1 MITRGGMKP
10 SLRDPSLLLDS
21 AYHSGL
27 WAGSASGSVSE
38 VRDPSDGS
46 LVGTVPLL
54 TAAETE
60 AALVHAASAMERW
73 KGEPASRRAAIL
85 TRWHDLL
92 LAHTDD
98 LAAILTAEQGKPL
111 AEARAEV
118 SYGADYVGW
127 FAGEAVR
134 IDGEV
139 LQAPSSDKRV
149 LVLRQPVGLCAAIT
163 PWNFPIA
170 MVTRKVAPALAAGC
184 AMVVKPAPQTPFSCL
199 AIAELALRAGLP
211 AGLFSVVTGEAS
223 EIGPVLSTHP
233 LVRKLSFTGSTEVG
247 KLLIAQASGT
257 VKKVT
262 MELGGNAPFLVF
274 EDADLKAAVDGLM
287 ASKFRAS
294 GQTCI
299 CANRI
304 LVHESVRE
312 PFTTLLKK
320 AVSELRV
327 GPGRDEGITQG
338 PLIDRDALEKVTRL
352 VGDAVA
358 KGARVLLGGNPHP
371 LGGTFYEPTI
381 LEGCTPSMEL
391 WHEEIFGPV
400 VALYGFT
407 NEEEALA
414 MANDTRVG
422 LASYV
427 YTRDMNRFWRVGEG
441 LEYGMVG
448 VNTGAISNTAAPFG
462 GIKESGYG
470 REGSSHGIADYL
482 TLKYLCLGGV
492 Q

>member
-1 MITRGGMKP
+1 M
-10 SLRDPSLLLDS
+10 
-21 AYHSGL
+21 
-27 WAGSASGSVSE
+27 
-38 VRDPSDGS
+38 
-46 LVGTVPLL
+46 L

-60 AALVHAASAMERW
+60 AALVHAAAVMESW
-73 KGEPASRRAAIL
+73 KREPASKRAAIL
-85 TRWHDLL
+85 SRWHDLL
-92 LAHTDD
+92 VAHADD
-98 LAAILTAEQGKPL
+98 LAAILTSEQGKPL

-134 IDGEV
+134 IDGEI
-139 LQAPSSDKRV
+139 LQAPSADKRI
-149 LVLRQPVGLCAAIT
+149 LVLRQPVGLCAAIS

-211 AGLFSVVTGEAS
+211 SGLFSVVTGEAS
-223 EIGPVLSTHP
+223 EIGPVLATHP

-274 EDADLKAAVDGLM
+274 EDADLEAAVDGLM
-287 ASKFRAS
+287 SSKFRAS

-312 PFTTLLKK
+312 QFTTLLKQ

-327 GPGRDEGITQG
+327 GPGT
-338 PLIDRDALEKVTRL
+338 
-352 VGDAVA
+352 
-358 KGARVLLGGNPHP
+358 
-371 LGGTFYEPTI
+371 
-381 LEGCTPSMEL
+381 
-391 WHEEIFGPV
+391 
-400 VALYGFT
+400 
-407 NEEEALA
+407 
-414 MANDTRVG
+414 
-422 LASYV
+422 
-427 YTRDMNRFWRVGEG
+427 
-441 LEYGMVG
+441 
-448 VNTGAISNTAAPFG
+448 
-462 GIKESGYG
+462 
-470 REGSSHGIADYL
+470 
-482 TLKYLCLGGV
+482 
-492 Q
+492 

>member
-1 MITRGGMKP
+1 MNP
-10 SLRDPSLLLDS
+10 SLQDLSLFRQQAYFGGRWADTSSGEKTEVLDPADGVTIGSVPSL
-21 AYHSGL
+21 
-27 WAGSASGSVSE
+27 SAS
-38 VRDPSDGS
+38 
-46 LVGTVPLL
+46 
-54 TAAETE
+54 ETR
-60 AALVHAASAMERW
+60 AALEFAAVAMESW
-73 KGEPASRRAAIL
+73 KREPASKRAAIL
-85 TRWHDLL
+85 SRWHDLL
-92 LAHTDD
+92 ITHADD

-111 AEARAEV
+111 AEARDEV
-118 SYGADYVGW
+118 AYGADYVSW

-134 IDGEV
+134 IDGEI
-139 LQAPSSDKRV
+139 LQAPSQDKRIMV
-149 LVLRQPVGLCAAIT
+149 LKQPVGLCAAIT

-211 AGLFSVVTGEAS
+211 PGLFSVVTGEAS
-223 EIGPVLSTHP
+223 VIGPVLSTHP
-233 LVRKLSFTGSTEVG
+233 MVRKLSFTGSTRVG
-247 KLLIAQASGT
+247 KLLLAQASES

-262 MELGGNAPFLVF
+262 MELGGNAPFVVF
-274 EDADLKAAVDGLM
+274 EDADLEAAVAGLM
-287 ASKFRAS
+287 LSKFRAS

-312 PFTTLLKK
+312 RFTSLLKK
-320 AVSELRV
+320 SVSELHI
-327 GPGRDEGITQG
+327 GPGTKEGVTQG
-338 PLIDRDALEKVTRL
+338 PLIDKAALDKVAHL
-352 VGDAVA
+352 VGDAVS
-358 KGARVLLGGNPHP
+358 KGARVLVGGKPHP

-381 LEGCTPSMEL
+381 LEDCTPVMDL

-400 VALYGFT
+400 IALYGFST
-407 NEEEALA
+407 EQEAVA

-427 YTRDMNRFWRVGEG
+427 YTRDMKRFWRVGEA

-448 VNTGAISNTAAPFG
+448 VNTGAISNAAAPFG

-482 TLKYLCLGGV
+482 TMKYLCLGGLN
-492 Q
+492 

>member
-1 MITRGGMKP
+1 MQPT
-10 SLRDPSLLLDS
+10 LRDPSLFRQQ
-21 AYHSGL
+21 AYVGGC
-27 WAGSASGSVSE
+27 WADASTGERIEVIDPADGTTIGSV
-38 VRDPSDGS
+38 PSIS
-46 LVGTVPLL
+46 
-54 TAAETE
+54 AAETAKALE
-60 AALVHAASAMERW
+60 IAAAAMESW
-73 KGEPASRRAAIL
+73 KREPASRRAAIL

-92 LAHTDD
+92 LTHAED
-98 LAAILTAEQGKPL
+98 LAALLTAEQGKPL

-118 SYGADYVGW
+118 AYGADYVGW
-127 FAGEAVR
+127 FAGEALR
-134 IDGEV
+134 IDGEI
-139 LQAPSSDKRV
+139 LQAPSPDKRIMV
-149 LVLRQPVGLCAAIT
+149 LKQSVGLCAAIT

-223 EIGPVLSTHP
+223 VIGSVLSTHP

-247 KLLIAQASGT
+247 KMLIAQASGT

-262 MELGGNAPFLVF
+262 MELGGNAPFVVF
-274 EDADLKAAVDGLM
+274 EDADLEAAVAGLM
-287 ASKFRAS
+287 ISKFRAS

-312 PFTTLLKK
+312 RFTALLKK

-327 GPGRDEGITQG
+327 GPGTKEGVTQG
-338 PLIDRDALEKVTRL
+338 PLIDNAAFEKVEHL
-352 VGDAVA
+352 VRDAVA
-358 KGARVLLGGNPHP
+358 KGARVLLGAKPHP

-400 VALYGFT
+400 VALYPFT
-407 NEEEALA
+407 TEAEAVA

-427 YTRDMNRFWRVGEG
+427 YTRDMNRFWRVGEA

-448 VNTGAISNTAAPFG
+448 VNTGAISNAAAPFG

-482 TLKYLCLGGV
+482 TLKYLCLGGL
-492 Q
+492 QEGA

>member
-1 MITRGGMKP
+1 MLDPADGMTIGSLP
-10 SLRDPSLLLDS
+10 SLS
-21 AYHSGL
+21 
-27 WAGSASGSVSE
+27 
-38 VRDPSDGS
+38 
-46 LVGTVPLL
+46 
-54 TAAETE
+54 AAETE
-60 AALVHAASAMERW
+60 SALEAAASAMNSW
-73 KGEPASRRAAIL
+73 KHEPASRRAAIL
-85 TRWHDLL
+85 QKWHDLL
-92 LAHTDD
+92 VAHTED
-98 LAAILTAEQGKPL
+98 LAGILTAEQGKPL
-111 AEARAEV
+111 TEARAEV
-118 SYGADYVGW
+118 AYGADYLGW
-127 FAGEAVR
+127 FAGEALR
-134 IDGEV
+134 IDGEI
-139 LQAPSSDKRV
+139 LQASSPDKRV
-149 LVLRQPVGLCAAIT
+149 IVLKQPVGLCAAIT

-211 AGLFSVVTGEAS
+211 SGLFSVVTGEAS
-223 EIGPVLSTHP
+223 VIGPVLSTHP

-262 MELGGNAPFLVF
+262 MELGGNAPFVVF
-274 EDADLKAAVDGLM
+274 EDADLEAAVTGLM
-287 ASKFRAS
+287 VSKFRAS

-312 PFTTLLKK
+312 RFTNLLKH

-327 GPGRDEGITQG
+327 GPGTQESITQG
-338 PLIDRDALEKVTRL
+338 PLIDRAALNKVEHL
-352 VGDAVA
+352 VSDAVA
-358 KGARVLLGGNPHP
+358 KGARVLLGGRPHP

-381 LEGCTPSMEL
+381 LDGCTPAMEL

-400 VALYGFT
+400 VALYEFST
-407 NEEEALA
+407 EEEAVA

-427 YTRDMNRFWRVGEG
+427 YTSDMRRFWRVGEA

-448 VNTGAISNTAAPFG
+448 VNTGAISNAAAPFG

-470 REGSSHGIADYL
+470 REGSSHGIDDYL
-482 TLKYLCLGGV
+482 TLKYLCLGGIG
-492 Q
+492 

>member
-1 MITRGGMKP
+1 MVTPWSMKP
-10 SLRDPSLLLDS
+10 ILRDPSLLRET

-27 WAGSASGSVSE
+27 WAGSATGAMRE
-38 VRDPSDGS
+38 VLDPAD
-46 LVGTVPLL
+46 GTVVGRVPEL
-54 TAAETE
+54 TAEETE
-60 AALVHAASAMERW
+60 AALHHAAAAMESW
-73 KGEPASRRAAIL
+73 KREPASKRSAIL
-85 TRWHDLL
+85 VRWHSLL
-92 LAHTDD
+92 VDHAAD
-98 LAAILTAEQGKPL
+98 LAAILTAEQGKPISEAL
-111 AEARAEV
+111 AEVA
-118 SYGADYVGW
+118 YGADYVAW
-127 FAGEAVR
+127 FAGEALR
-134 IDGEV
+134 INGEV
-139 LQAPSSDKRV
+139 LQAPSPDKRIVV
-149 LVLRQPVGLCAAIT
+149 LKQPVGLSAAIT

-184 AMVVKPAPQTPFSCL
+184 AMVVKPAPQTPLSCL

-223 EIGPVLSTHP
+223 VSGPVLSTHP
-233 LVRKLSFTGSTEVG
+233 LIRKLSFTGSTEVG

-274 EDADLKAAVDGLM
+274 EDADLEAAVSGLM

-304 LVHESVRE
+304 LIHESIRE
-312 PFTTLLKK
+312 PFTALLKE
-320 AVSELRV
+320 AVTGLRL
-327 GPGRDEGITQG
+327 GHGTEEGVTQG
-338 PLIDRDALEKVTRL
+338 PLIDRDALQKVDLL
-352 VGDAVA
+352 VRDAVS
-358 KGARVLLGGNPHP
+358 KGARVLLGGKPHA

-381 LEGCTPSMEL
+381 LEGCTPAMDL

-400 VALYGFT
+400 VAISSFKTEG
-407 NEEEALA
+407 EAVA

-427 YTRDMNRFWRVGEG
+427 YTRDMNRFWRVGEA

-448 VNTGAISNTAAPFG
+448 VNTGAISNASAPFG

-470 REGSSHGIADYL
+470 REGSSHGIDDYL

-492 Q
+492 R

>member
-1 MITRGGMKP
+1 MN
-10 SLRDPSLLLDS
+10 S
-21 AYHSGL
+21 
-27 WAGSASGSVSE
+27 
-38 VRDPSDGS
+38 
-46 LVGTVPLL
+46 
-54 TAAETE
+54 
-60 AALVHAASAMERW
+60 W
-73 KGEPASRRAAIL
+73 KHEPASRRAAIL
-85 TRWHDLL
+85 QKWHNLL
-92 LAHTDD
+92 VAHTED
-98 LAAILTAEQGKPL
+98 LAGILTAEQGKPL
-111 AEARAEV
+111 TEARAEV
-118 SYGADYVGW
+118 AYGADYVGW
-127 FAGEAVR
+127 FAGEALR
-134 IDGEV
+134 IDGEI
-139 LQAPSSDKRV
+139 LQAPSPDKRV
-149 LVLRQPVGLCAAIT
+149 IVLKEPVGLCAAIT

-211 AGLFSVVTGEAS
+211 SGLFSVVTGEAS
-223 EIGPVLSTHP
+223 VIGPVLSTHP
-233 LVRKLSFTGSTEVG
+233 LVLKLSFTGSTEVG

-262 MELGGNAPFLVF
+262 MELGGNAPFVVF
-274 EDADLKAAVDGLM
+274 EDADLEAAVTGLM
-287 ASKFRAS
+287 VSKFRAS

-312 PFTTLLKK
+312 RFTNLLKH

-327 GPGRDEGITQG
+327 GPGTQESITQG
-338 PLIDRDALEKVTRL
+338 PLIDRAGLNKVEHL

-358 KGARVLLGGNPHP
+358 KGARVLLGGRPHP

-381 LEGCTPSMEL
+381 LEGCTPAMEL

-400 VALYGFT
+400 VALYEFST
-407 NEEEALA
+407 EEEAVA

-427 YTRDMNRFWRVGEG
+427 YTSDMRRFWRVGEA

-448 VNTGAISNTAAPFG
+448 VNTGAISNAAAPFG

-470 REGSSHGIADYL
+470 REGSSHGIDDYL
-482 TLKYLCLGGV
+482 TLKYLCLGGIG
-492 Q
+492 

>member
-1 MITRGGMKP
+1 MQPK
-10 SLRDPSLLLDS
+10 LRDPSLLRQQ
-21 AYHSGL
+21 AYFSGC
-27 WAGSASGSVSE
+27 WADASTGKRIEAIDPADGTTIGSVPSLSASETAKALE
-38 VRDPSDGS
+38 V
-46 LVGTVPLL
+46 
-54 TAAETE
+54 AA
-60 AALVHAASAMERW
+60 AAMDSW
-73 KGEPASRRAAIL
+73 KRVPASRRSAIL
-85 TRWHDLL
+85 ARWHELL
-92 LAHTDD
+92 VAHADD

-118 SYGADYVGW
+118 AYGADYVGW

-134 IDGEV
+134 IDGEI
-139 LQAPSSDKRV
+139 LQAPSPDKRIMV
-149 LVLRQPVGLCAAIT
+149 LKQPVGLCAAIT

-211 AGLFSVVTGEAS
+211 DGLLSVVTGEAS
-223 EIGPVLSTHP
+223 VIGPVLSTHP

-262 MELGGNAPFLVF
+262 MELGGNAPFMVF
-274 EDADLKAAVDGLM
+274 EDADLEAAVEGLM
-287 ASKFRAS
+287 VSKFRAS

-312 PFTTLLKK
+312 QFTQLLKK
-320 AVSELRV
+320 AVAGLRV
-327 GPGRDEGITQG
+327 GPGTEEGITQG
-338 PLIDRDALEKVTRL
+338 PLIDKDALEKVNHL

-358 KGARVLLGGNPHP
+358 KGAKVLLGGKPHP

-381 LEGCTPSMEL
+381 LEGCTPAMEL

-400 VALYGFT
+400 VALYGFST
-407 NEEEALA
+407 EQEAVA

-427 YTRDMNRFWRVGEG
+427 YTRDMNRFWRVGEA

-448 VNTGAISNTAAPFG
+448 VNTGAISNAAAPFG

-470 REGSSHGIADYL
+470 REGSSHGISDYL
-482 TLKYLCLGGV
+482 TLKYLCLGGLD
-492 Q
+492 

>member
-1 MITRGGMKP
+1 MN
-10 SLRDPSLLLDS
+10 S
-21 AYHSGL
+21 
-27 WAGSASGSVSE
+27 
-38 VRDPSDGS
+38 
-46 LVGTVPLL
+46 
-54 TAAETE
+54 
-60 AALVHAASAMERW
+60 W
-73 KGEPASRRAAIL
+73 KREPASRRAAIL
-85 TRWHDLL
+85 QKWHDLL
-92 LAHTDD
+92 VAHTED
-98 LAAILTAEQGKPL
+98 LACILTAEQGKPL
-111 AEARAEV
+111 TEARAEV
-118 SYGADYVGW
+118 AYGANYVGW
-127 FAGEAVR
+127 FAGEALR
-134 IDGEV
+134 IDGEI
-139 LQAPSSDKRV
+139 LQAPSPDKRV
-149 LVLRQPVGLCAAIT
+149 IVLKQPVGLCAAIT

-211 AGLFSVVTGEAS
+211 PGLFSVITGEAS
-223 EIGPVLSTHP
+223 VIGPLLSTHP

-262 MELGGNAPFLVF
+262 MELGGNAPFVVF
-274 EDADLKAAVDGLM
+274 EDADLEAAVAGLM
-287 ASKFRAS
+287 VSKFRAS

-312 PFTTLLKK
+312 RFTSLLKK
-320 AVSELRV
+320 SVSELRV
-327 GPGRDEGITQG
+327 GPGTEEGVTQG
-338 PLIDRDALEKVTRL
+338 PLIDKAALDKVAHL

-358 KGARVLLGGNPHP
+358 KGARVLLGGKPHP

-381 LEGCTPSMEL
+381 LEGCTLDMDL

-400 VALYGFT
+400 IALYGFST
-407 NEEEALA
+407 EQEAVA
-414 MANDTRVG
+414 MANNTRVG

-427 YTRDMNRFWRVGEG
+427 YTRDMNRFWRVGEA

-448 VNTGAISNTAAPFG
+448 VNTGAISNAAAPFG

-470 REGSSHGIADYL
+470 REGSRHGIADYL
-482 TLKYLCLGGV
+482 TLKYICLGGIG
-492 Q
+492 

>member
-1 MITRGGMKP
+1 MHP
-10 SLRDPSLLLDS
+10 SLQDLSLFRQQAYFGGRWADTSSGGKTEVLDPADGVTIGSVPSL
-21 AYHSGL
+21 SG
-27 WAGSASGSVSE
+27 E
-38 VRDPSDGS
+38 
-46 LVGTVPLL
+46 
-54 TAAETE
+54 ET
-60 AALVHAASAMERW
+60 ASALEFAATAMEAW
-73 KGEPASRRAAIL
+73 KREPASRRAAIL
-85 TRWHDLL
+85 QKWHDLL
-92 LAHTDD
+92 ITHADD

-111 AEARAEV
+111 AEARDEV
-118 SYGADYVGW
+118 AYGADYVSW

-134 IDGEV
+134 IDGEI
-139 LQAPSSDKRV
+139 LQAPSQDKRIMV
-149 LVLRQPVGLCAAIT
+149 LKQPVGLCAAIT

-211 AGLFSVVTGEAS
+211 PGLFSVVTGEAS
-223 EIGPVLSTHP
+223 VIGPVLSTHP
-233 LVRKLSFTGSTEVG
+233 MVRKLSFTGSTRVG
-247 KLLIAQASGT
+247 KLLLAQASES

-262 MELGGNAPFLVF
+262 MELGGNAPFVVF
-274 EDADLKAAVDGLM
+274 EDADLEAAVAGLM
-287 ASKFRAS
+287 LSKFRAS

-312 PFTTLLKK
+312 RFTSLLKK
-320 AVSELRV
+320 SVSELHV
-327 GPGRDEGITQG
+327 GTGTKEGVTQG
-338 PLIDRDALEKVTRL
+338 PLIDKAALDKVAHL
-352 VGDAVA
+352 VGDAVS
-358 KGARVLLGGNPHP
+358 KGARVLVGGKPHP

-381 LEGCTPSMEL
+381 LEDCTPVMDL

-400 VALYGFT
+400 IALYGFST
-407 NEEEALA
+407 EQEAVA

-427 YTRDMNRFWRVGEG
+427 YTRDMKRFWRVGEA

-448 VNTGAISNTAAPFG
+448 VNTGAISNAAAPFG

-482 TLKYLCLGGV
+482 TMKYLCLGGLN
-492 Q
+492 

>member
-1 MITRGGMKP
+1 MTP
-10 SLRDPSLLLDS
+10 QLRDPSLFKQQ
-21 AYHSGL
+21 AYASGL
-27 WAGSASGSVSE
+27 WKNAGDGSVIE
-38 VRDPSDGS
+38 VRDPADGVLLGSVPS
-46 LVGTVPLL
+46 LPAGE
-54 TAAETE
+54 TAAALEF
-60 AALVHAASAMERW
+60 AAAAMESW
-73 KGEPASRRAAIL
+73 KRGPASRRAEIL
-85 TRWHDLL
+85 RKWHELL
-92 LAHTDD
+92 VAHADD
-98 LAAILTAEQGKPL
+98 LAALLSAEQGKPL
-111 AEARAEV
+111 SEARAEV
-118 SYGADYVGW
+118 SYGADYVSW

-134 IDGEV
+134 IDGEI
-139 LQAPSSDKRV
+139 LQSPSPEKRI
-149 LVLRQPVGLCAAIT
+149 LVLKQPVGLCAAIT

-223 EIGPVLSTHP
+223 VIGPVLSTHP

-247 KLLIAQASGT
+247 KLLITQAAGT

-274 EDADLKAAVDGLM
+274 ADADLEAAVEGLM

-304 LVHESVRE
+304 LVEETVMDR
-312 PFTTLLKK
+312 FTELLKK
-320 AVSELRV
+320 AVGELRV
-327 GPGRDEGITQG
+327 GPGTGEGVTQG
-338 PLIDRDALEKVTRL
+338 PLIDKAALEKVEHL
-352 VGDAVA
+352 VGEAVA
-358 KGARVLLGGNPHP
+358 KGARVLVGGKPHP

-381 LEGCTPSMEL
+381 LADCTPAMEL

-400 VALYGFT
+400 VALYSFT
-407 NEEEALA
+407 SEKQAIT

-427 YTRDMNRFWRVGEG
+427 YTRDMNRFWRVGEA

-448 VNTGAISNTAAPFG
+448 VNTGAISNAAAPFG

-482 TLKYLCLGGV
+482 TLKYLCLGGIG
-492 Q
+492 QD

>member
-1 MITRGGMKP
+1 MN
-10 SLRDPSLLLDS
+10 S
-21 AYHSGL
+21 
-27 WAGSASGSVSE
+27 
-38 VRDPSDGS
+38 
-46 LVGTVPLL
+46 
-54 TAAETE
+54 
-60 AALVHAASAMERW
+60 W
-73 KGEPASRRAAIL
+73 KHEPASRRAAIL
-85 TRWHDLL
+85 QKWHDLL
-92 LAHTDD
+92 VAHTED
-98 LAAILTAEQGKPL
+98 LAGILTAEQGKPL
-111 AEARAEV
+111 TEARAEV
-118 SYGADYVGW
+118 AYGADYVGW
-127 FAGEAVR
+127 FAGEALR
-134 IDGEV
+134 IDGEI
-139 LQAPSSDKRV
+139 LQAPSPDKRV
-149 LVLRQPVGLCAAIT
+149 IVLKQPVGLCAAIT

-211 AGLFSVVTGEAS
+211 SGLLSVVTGEAS
-223 EIGPVLSTHP
+223 VIGPVLSTHP

-257 VKKVT
+257 IKKVT
-262 MELGGNAPFLVF
+262 MELGGNAPFVVF
-274 EDADLKAAVDGLM
+274 EDADLEAAVTGLM
-287 ASKFRAS
+287 VSKFRAS

-312 PFTTLLKK
+312 RFTDLLKH

-327 GPGRDEGITQG
+327 GPGTQESISQG
-338 PLIDRDALEKVTRL
+338 PLIDRAALNKVEHL
-352 VGDAVA
+352 VSDAVA
-358 KGARVLLGGNPHP
+358 KGARVLLGGRPHP

-381 LEGCTPSMEL
+381 LEGCTPAMEL

-400 VALYGFT
+400 VALYEFST
-407 NEEEALA
+407 EEEAVA

-427 YTRDMNRFWRVGEG
+427 YTSDMRRFWRVGEA

-448 VNTGAISNTAAPFG
+448 VNTGAISNAAAPFG

-470 REGSSHGIADYL
+470 REGSSHGIDDYL
-482 TLKYLCLGGV
+482 TLKYLCLGGIG
-492 Q
+492 

>member
-1 MITRGGMKP
+1 MN
-10 SLRDPSLLLDS
+10 S
-21 AYHSGL
+21 
-27 WAGSASGSVSE
+27 
-38 VRDPSDGS
+38 
-46 LVGTVPLL
+46 
-54 TAAETE
+54 
-60 AALVHAASAMERW
+60 W
-73 KGEPASRRAAIL
+73 KREPASRRAAIL
-85 TRWHDLL
+85 QKWHDLL
-92 LAHTDD
+92 VAHTED
-98 LAAILTAEQGKPL
+98 LACILTAEQGKPL
-111 AEARAEV
+111 TEARAEV
-118 SYGADYVGW
+118 AYGANYVGW
-127 FAGEAVR
+127 FAGEALR
-134 IDGEV
+134 IDGEI
-139 LQAPSSDKRV
+139 LQAPSPDKRV
-149 LVLRQPVGLCAAIT
+149 IVLKQPVGLCAAIT

-211 AGLFSVVTGEAS
+211 PGLFSVITGEAS
-223 EIGPVLSTHP
+223 VIGPLLSTHP

-262 MELGGNAPFLVF
+262 MELGGNAPFVVF
-274 EDADLKAAVDGLM
+274 EDADLEAAVAGLM
-287 ASKFRAS
+287 VSKFRAS

-312 PFTTLLKK
+312 RFTSLLKK
-320 AVSELRV
+320 SVSELRV
-327 GPGRDEGITQG
+327 GPGTEEGVTQG
-338 PLIDRDALEKVTRL
+338 PLIDKAALDKVAHL

-358 KGARVLLGGNPHP
+358 KGARVLLGGKPHP

-381 LEGCTPSMEL
+381 LEGCTLDMDL

-400 VALYGFT
+400 IALYGFST
-407 NEEEALA
+407 EQEAVA
-414 MANDTRVG
+414 MANNTRVG

-427 YTRDMNRFWRVGEG
+427 YTRDMNRFWRVGEA

-448 VNTGAISNTAAPFG
+448 VNTGAISNAAAPFG

-482 TLKYLCLGGV
+482 TLKYICLGGIG
-492 Q
+492 

>member
-10 SLRDPSLLLDS
+10 PLLDPSLLRDS
-21 AYHSGL
+21 AYHSGR
-27 WAGSASGSVSE
+27 WSGSSSGVVSD

-46 LVGTVPLL
+46 VVGTVPVL
-54 TAAETE
+54 TASETE
-60 AALVHAASAMERW
+60 AALVHAAAAMESW
-73 KGEPASRRAAIL
+73 KRESAAKRAAIL
-85 TRWHDLL
+85 ARWHDLL
-92 LAHTDD
+92 TAHADD

-118 SYGADYVGW
+118 AYGADYVGW

-139 LQAPSSDKRV
+139 LQAPSADKRI

-223 EIGPVLSTHP
+223 VIGPVLSTHP

-247 KLLIAQASGT
+247 KLLITQASGT

-274 EDADLKAAVDGLM
+274 EDADLEAAVDGLM

-304 LVHESVRE
+304 LVHESVRGQ
-312 PFTTLLKK
+312 FTALLKK
-320 AVSELRV
+320 AVAELRV
-327 GPGRDEGITQG
+327 GPGTVEGVTQG
-338 PLIDRDALEKVTRL
+338 PLIDKEALEKVERL
-352 VGDAVA
+352 VHDAVS
-358 KGARVLLGGNPHP
+358 KGASILLGGKPHP

-381 LEGCTPSMEL
+381 LEGCTPAMEL

-400 VALYGFT
+400 VALYGFRT
-407 NEEEALA
+407 DDEALA
-414 MANDTRVG
+414 MANDTSVG

-427 YTRDMNRFWRVGEG
+427 YTRDMNRFWRVGEV

-448 VNTGAISNTAAPFG
+448 VNTGAISNAAAPFG

-492 Q
+492 K

>member
-1 MITRGGMKP
+1 MN
-10 SLRDPSLLLDS
+10 S
-21 AYHSGL
+21 
-27 WAGSASGSVSE
+27 
-38 VRDPSDGS
+38 
-46 LVGTVPLL
+46 
-54 TAAETE
+54 
-60 AALVHAASAMERW
+60 W
-73 KGEPASRRAAIL
+73 KHEPASRRAAIL
-85 TRWHDLL
+85 QKWHDLL
-92 LAHTDD
+92 VAHTED
-98 LAAILTAEQGKPL
+98 LAGILTAEQGKPL
-111 AEARAEV
+111 TEARAEV
-118 SYGADYVGW
+118 AYGADYLGW
-127 FAGEAVR
+127 FAGEALR
-134 IDGEV
+134 IDGEI
-139 LQAPSSDKRV
+139 LQASSPDKRV
-149 LVLRQPVGLCAAIT
+149 IVLKQPVGLCAAIT

-211 AGLFSVVTGEAS
+211 SGLFSVVTGEAS
-223 EIGPVLSTHP
+223 VIGPVLSTHP

-262 MELGGNAPFLVF
+262 MELGGNAPFVVF
-274 EDADLKAAVDGLM
+274 EDADLEAAVTGLM
-287 ASKFRAS
+287 VSKFRAS

-312 PFTTLLKK
+312 RFTNLLKH

-327 GPGRDEGITQG
+327 GPGTQESITQG
-338 PLIDRDALEKVTRL
+338 PLIDRAALNKVEHL
-352 VGDAVA
+352 VSDAVA
-358 KGARVLLGGNPHP
+358 KGARVLLGGRPHP

-381 LEGCTPSMEL
+381 LDGCTPAMEL

-400 VALYGFT
+400 VALYEFST
-407 NEEEALA
+407 EEEAVA

-427 YTRDMNRFWRVGEG
+427 YTSDMRRFWRVGEA

-448 VNTGAISNTAAPFG
+448 VNTGAISNAAAPFG

-470 REGSSHGIADYL
+470 REGSSHGIDDYL
-482 TLKYLCLGGV
+482 TLKYLCLGGIG
-492 Q
+492 

>member
-1 MITRGGMKP
+1 MQPT
-10 SLRDPSLLLDS
+10 LRDPSLFRRQACLPEGWRD
-21 AYHSGL
+21 A
-27 WAGSASGSVSE
+27 ASGKTIGVFDPADGESLGSVPELS
-38 VRDPSDGS
+38 
-46 LVGTVPLL
+46 
-54 TAAETE
+54 AAEVETALAR
-60 AALVHAASAMERW
+60 AAVAMEAW
-73 KGEPASRRAAIL
+73 KGETAAKRSAIL
-85 TRWHDLL
+85 GKWHELM
-92 LAHTDD
+92 LANTDD
-98 LAAILTAEQGKPL
+98 LAELITAEQGKPL

-118 SYGADYVGW
+118 SYGAAYVAW

-134 IDGEV
+134 IEGEI
-139 LQAPSSDKRV
+139 LPASSVDQRI
-149 LVLRQPVGLCAAIT
+149 LVLRQPIGLCAAIT

-170 MVTRKVAPALAAGC
+170 MVTRKVAPSLAAGC
-184 AMVVKPAPQTPFSCL
+184 AMIVKPAPQTPFSCL

-211 AGLFSVVTGEAS
+211 AGLFSVVTGDAS
-223 EIGPVLSTHP
+223 VIGPVLATDP

-247 KLLIAQASGT
+247 KMLLAQASGT

-274 EDADLKAAVDGLM
+274 EDADLESAVAGLM

-304 LVHESVRE
+304 LVHDAVEAR
-312 PFTTLLKK
+312 FTELLTE
-320 AVSELRV
+320 AVEELRV
-327 GPGRDEGITQG
+327 GPGTEEGVTQG
-338 PLIDRDALEKVTRL
+338 PLIDADALSKVEHL
-352 VGDAVA
+352 VRDAVA
-358 KGARVLLGGNPHP
+358 KGARVIMGGKPHA

-381 LEGCTPSMEL
+381 LADCTPAMEL

-400 VALYGFT
+400 VALYGFS
-407 NEEEALA
+407 EEKQALA

-427 YTRDMNRFWRVGEG
+427 YTRDMARFWRVSEA

-448 VNTGAISNTAAPFG
+448 VNTGVISNASAPFG

-470 REGSSHGIADYL
+470 REGSRHGIEDYL

-492 Q
+492 E

>member
-1 MITRGGMKP
+1 VLDPADGVTIGSVP
-10 SLRDPSLLLDS
+10 SL
-21 AYHSGL
+21 SG
-27 WAGSASGSVSE
+27 E
-38 VRDPSDGS
+38 
-46 LVGTVPLL
+46 
-54 TAAETE
+54 ET
-60 AALVHAASAMERW
+60 ASALEFAATAMEAW
-73 KGEPASRRAAIL
+73 KREPASRRAAIL
-85 TRWHDLL
+85 QKWHDLL
-92 LAHTDD
+92 VAHTED
-98 LAAILTAEQGKPL
+98 LACILTAEQGKPL
-111 AEARAEV
+111 NEARSEV
-118 SYGADYVGW
+118 AYGADYVEW

-134 IDGEV
+134 IDGEI
-139 LQAPSSDKRV
+139 LQAPTQDKRIMV
-149 LVLRQPVGLCAAIT
+149 LKQPVGLCAAIT

-170 MVTRKVAPALAAGC
+170 MVTRKVAPALASGC

-211 AGLFSVVTGEAS
+211 PGLFSVVTGEAS
-223 EIGPVLSTHP
+223 VIGPVLSTHP

-262 MELGGNAPFLVF
+262 MELGGNAPFVVF
-274 EDADLKAAVDGLM
+274 EDADLEAAVAGLM
-287 ASKFRAS
+287 LSKFRAS

-304 LVHESVRE
+304 LVHESVSER
-312 PFTTLLKK
+312 FTSLLKH
-320 AVSELRV
+320 AISELRV
-327 GPGRDEGITQG
+327 GPGTQEGVTQG
-338 PLIDRDALEKVTRL
+338 PLIDSAALNKVEHL
-352 VGDAVA
+352 VGDAVS
-358 KGARVLLGGNPHP
+358 KGARVLVGGKPHP

-381 LEGCTPSMEL
+381 LEGCTRAMDL

-400 VALYGFT
+400 VALYGFST
-407 NEEEALA
+407 EKEAVS

-427 YTRDMNRFWRVGEG
+427 YTRDMERFWRVGEA

-448 VNTGAISNTAAPFG
+448 VNTGAISNAAAPFG

-482 TLKYLCLGGV
+482 TMKYLCLGGLN
-492 Q
+492 

>member
-1 MITRGGMKP
+1 MTI
-10 SLRDPSLLLDS
+10 
-21 AYHSGL
+21 
-27 WAGSASGSVSE
+27 GSVS
-38 VRDPSDGS
+38 S
-46 LVGTVPLL
+46 LSAT
-54 TAAETE
+54 ETE
-60 AALVHAASAMERW
+60 SALEAAAAAMNSW
-73 KGEPASRRAAIL
+73 KHEPASRRAAIL
-85 TRWHDLL
+85 QKWHDLL
-92 LAHTDD
+92 VAHTED
-98 LAAILTAEQGKPL
+98 LAGILTAEQGKPL
-111 AEARAEV
+111 TEARAEV
-118 SYGADYVGW
+118 AYGADYVGW
-127 FAGEAVR
+127 FAGEALR
-134 IDGEV
+134 IDGEI
-139 LQAPSSDKRV
+139 LQAPSPDKRLIV
-149 LVLRQPVGLCAAIT
+149 LKQPVGLCAAIT

-170 MVTRKVAPALAAGC
+170 MVTRKVAPAFAAGC

-211 AGLFSVVTGEAS
+211 SGLFSVVTGEAS
-223 EIGPVLSTHP
+223 VIGPVLSTHP

-257 VKKVT
+257 IKKVT
-262 MELGGNAPFLVF
+262 MELGGNAPFVVF
-274 EDADLKAAVDGLM
+274 EDADLEAAVTGLM
-287 ASKFRAS
+287 VSKFRAS

-304 LVHESVRE
+304 IVHESVRE
-312 PFTTLLKK
+312 RFTNLLKH

-327 GPGRDEGITQG
+327 GPGTQESITQG
-338 PLIDRDALEKVTRL
+338 PLIDRAALNKVEHL

-358 KGARVLLGGNPHP
+358 KGARVVLGGRPHP

-381 LEGCTPSMEL
+381 LDGCTPAMEL

-400 VALYGFT
+400 VALYEFST
-407 NEEEALA
+407 EEEAVA

-427 YTRDMNRFWRVGEG
+427 YTSDMKRFWRVGEA

-448 VNTGAISNTAAPFG
+448 VNTGAISNAAAPFG

-482 TLKYLCLGGV
+482 TLKYVCLGGLD
-492 Q
+492 

>member
-1 MITRGGMKP
+1 MTIGSVP
-10 SLRDPSLLLDS
+10 SLS
-21 AYHSGL
+21 AT
-27 WAGSASGSVSE
+27 E
-38 VRDPSDGS
+38 V
-46 LVGTVPLL
+46 
-54 TAAETE
+54 E
-60 AALVHAASAMERW
+60 AALEAAAEAMEIW
-73 KGEPASRRAAIL
+73 KREPASKRAAIL

-92 LAHTDD
+92 VTHTAD

-118 SYGADYVGW
+118 AYGADYVRW

-134 IDGEV
+134 IDGEI
-139 LQAPSSDKRV
+139 LQASSSDKRIMV
-149 LVLRQPVGLCAAIT
+149 LKQPVGLCAAIT

-211 AGLFSVVTGEAS
+211 SGLFSVVTGEAAV
-223 EIGPVLSTHP
+223 IGPVLSTHP

-247 KLLIAQASGT
+247 KLLLAQASGT

-274 EDADLKAAVDGLM
+274 EDADLEAAVEGLM

-312 PFTTLLKK
+312 RFTALLIKS
-320 AVSELRV
+320 VEELRV
-327 GPGRDEGITQG
+327 GPGTEEGITQG
-338 PLIDRDALEKVTRL
+338 PLIDGDALAKVTHL

-358 KGARVLLGGNPHP
+358 KGARVLVGGEPHP

-381 LEGCTPSMEL
+381 LEGCTPDMEL

-400 VALYGFT
+400 VALYSFT
-407 NEEEALA
+407 SEAEALA

-422 LASYV
+422 LASYF
-427 YTRDMNRFWRVGEG
+427 YTREMARIWRVGEA

-448 VNTGAISNTAAPFG
+448 VNSGAISNAAAPFG

-482 TLKYLCLGGV
+482 TLKYLCLGGLT
-492 Q
+492 

>member
-1 MITRGGMKP
+1 MIP
-10 SLRDPSLLLDS
+10 SLQDPTLFRQQSYVGGQWTDASSGERIEVLDPADGRTIGSVPSLS
-21 AYHSGL
+21 AT
-27 WAGSASGSVSE
+27 E
-38 VRDPSDGS
+38 TTKS
-46 LVGTVPLL
+46 L
-54 TAAETE
+54 E
-60 AALVHAASAMERW
+60 AAAFAMESW
-73 KGEPASRRAAIL
+73 KREPAAKRAAIL

-92 LAHTDD
+92 VTHAGD
-98 LAAILTAEQGKPL
+98 LAALLTAEQGKPL
-111 AEARAEV
+111 AEALAEV
-118 SYGADYVGW
+118 TYGADYVGW

-134 IDGEV
+134 IDGEI
-139 LQAPSSDKRV
+139 LQAPSPDRRIMV
-149 LVLRQPVGLCAAIT
+149 LKQPVGLCAAIT

-211 AGLFSVVTGEAS
+211 AGLFSVVTGEAAV
-223 EIGPVLSTHP
+223 IGPVLSTHP
-233 LVRKLSFTGSTEVG
+233 LVRKLSFTGSTEIG

-262 MELGGNAPFLVF
+262 MELGGNAPFVVF
-274 EDADLKAAVDGLM
+274 ADADLEAAVEGLM
-287 ASKFRAS
+287 VSKFRAS

-304 LVHESVRE
+304 LVHDSVRE
-312 PFTTLLKK
+312 RFTDLLKK
-320 AVSELRV
+320 SVSELRV
-327 GPGRDEGITQG
+327 GPGTEEGVTQG
-338 PLIDRDALEKVTRL
+338 PLIDKAALEKVEHL

-358 KGARVLLGGNPHP
+358 KGARVLVGGKPHP

-381 LEGCTPSMEL
+381 LEGCTPVMDL

-400 VALYGFT
+400 VALYGFST
-407 NEEEALA
+407 EEEAVA

-427 YTRDMNRFWRVGEG
+427 YTRDMNRFWRVGEA

-448 VNTGAISNTAAPFG
+448 VNTGAISNAAAPFG

-470 REGSSHGIADYL
+470 REGSGHGIADYL

-492 Q
+492 A

>member
-1 MITRGGMKP
+1 MNP
-10 SLRDPSLLLDS
+10 SLQDLSLLRQQAYFGGRWADTSSGEKTEVLDPADGVTIGSVPSL
-21 AYHSGL
+21 SG
-27 WAGSASGSVSE
+27 E
-38 VRDPSDGS
+38 
-46 LVGTVPLL
+46 
-54 TAAETE
+54 ET
-60 AALVHAASAMERW
+60 ASALEFAATAMEAW
-73 KGEPASRRAAIL
+73 KREPASRRAAIL
-85 TRWHDLL
+85 QKWHDLL
-92 LAHTDD
+92 VAHTED
-98 LAAILTAEQGKPL
+98 LACILTAEQGKPL
-111 AEARAEV
+111 TEARSEV
-118 SYGADYVGW
+118 AYGADYVGW

-134 IDGEV
+134 IDGEI
-139 LQAPSSDKRV
+139 LQAPTQDKRIMV
-149 LVLRQPVGLCAAIT
+149 LKQPVGLCAAIT

-211 AGLFSVVTGEAS
+211 PGLFSVVTGEAS
-223 EIGPVLSTHP
+223 VIGPVLSTHP

-262 MELGGNAPFLVF
+262 MELGGNAPFVVF
-274 EDADLKAAVDGLM
+274 EDADLEAAVAGLM
-287 ASKFRAS
+287 LSKFRAS

-304 LVHESVRE
+304 LVHESVSE
-312 PFTTLLKK
+312 HFTSLLKH

-327 GPGRDEGITQG
+327 GPGTQEGVTQG
-338 PLIDRDALEKVTRL
+338 PLIDRAALNKVEHL
-352 VGDAVA
+352 VGNAVA
-358 KGARVLLGGNPHP
+358 KGARVLVGGKPHP

-381 LEGCTPSMEL
+381 LEGCTRAMDL

-400 VALYGFT
+400 VALYGFST
-407 NEEEALA
+407 EKEAVN

-427 YTRDMNRFWRVGEG
+427 YTRDMKRFWRVGEA

-448 VNTGAISNTAAPFG
+448 VNTGAISNAAAPFG

-482 TLKYLCLGGV
+482 NLKYVCLGGLD
-492 Q
+492 

>member
-1 MITRGGMKP
+1 VNP
-10 SLRDPSLLLDS
+10 LLQDPSLFRQQ
-21 AYHSGL
+21 AYFGGR
-27 WAGSASGSVSE
+27 WADASSSERINVCDPADGMTIGSVPSLSATE
-38 VRDPSDGS
+38 VEPT
-46 LVGTVPLL
+46 LEA
-54 TAAETE
+54 AAE
-60 AALVHAASAMERW
+60 AMEIW
-73 KGEPASRRAAIL
+73 KREPASKRAVIL
-85 TRWHDLL
+85 MRWHDLL
-92 LAHTDD
+92 VTHAAD

-118 SYGADYVGW
+118 AYGADYVGW

-134 IDGEV
+134 IDGEI
-139 LQAPSSDKRV
+139 LQAPSSDKRIMV
-149 LVLRQPVGLCAAIT
+149 LKQPVGLCAAIT

-211 AGLFSVVTGEAS
+211 SGLFSVVTGEAAV
-223 EIGPVLSTHP
+223 IGPVLSTHP

-247 KLLIAQASGT
+247 KILLAQASGT

-274 EDADLKAAVDGLM
+274 EDADLEAAVEGLM

-312 PFTTLLKK
+312 RFTALLIKSV
-320 AVSELRV
+320 AELRV
-327 GPGRDEGITQG
+327 GPGTEEGITQG
-338 PLIDRDALEKVTRL
+338 PLIDGDALAKVTHL

-358 KGARVLLGGNPHP
+358 KGARVLVGGKPHP

-381 LEGCTPSMEL
+381 LEGCTSDMEL

-400 VALYGFT
+400 VALYSFT
-407 NEEEALA
+407 SEAEALA

-422 LASYV
+422 LASYF
-427 YTRDMNRFWRVGEG
+427 YTREMARIWRVGEA

-448 VNTGAISNTAAPFG
+448 VNSGAISNAAAPFG

-482 TLKYLCLGGV
+482 TLKYLCLGGLS
-492 Q
+492 

>member
-1 MITRGGMKP
+1 MQPALHDPTLFRQQACLPGGWCE
-10 SLRDPSLLLDS
+10 
-21 AYHSGL
+21 A
-27 WAGSASGSVSE
+27 ASGKTLGVT
-38 VRDPSDGS
+38 DPSDGETLGNVPDLS
-46 LVGTVPLL
+46 AAEVEATLVRA
-54 TAAETE
+54 TAAME
-60 AALVHAASAMERW
+60 AW
-73 KGEPASRRAAIL
+73 KGQSAEKRAAIL
-85 TRWHDLL
+85 GKWHELM
-92 LAHTDD
+92 LANSED
-98 LAAILTAEQGKPL
+98 LAALITAEQGKPL
-111 AEARAEV
+111 AESRAEV
-118 SYGADYVGW
+118 AYGAAYIAW

-134 IDGEV
+134 IDGEI
-139 LQAPSSDKRV
+139 LPASSADQRI

-184 AMVVKPAPQTPFSCL
+184 AMVVKPATQTPFSCI

-211 AGLFSVVTGEAS
+211 AGLFSVVTGDAS
-223 EIGPVLSTHP
+223 VIGPVLATDP

-247 KLLIAQASGT
+247 KLLLAQASGT

-274 EDADLKAAVDGLM
+274 EDADLESAVAGLM

-299 CANRI
+299 CANRV
-304 LVHESVRE
+304 LVHESVMDR
-312 PFTTLLKK
+312 FTELLKK
-320 AVSELRV
+320 AVAELRV
-327 GPGRDEGITQG
+327 GPGTGEGITQG
-338 PLIDRDALEKVTRL
+338 PLIDAEALRKVGHL

-358 KGARVLLGGNPHP
+358 KGARVLMGGKPHA
-371 LGGTFYEPTI
+371 LGGTYYEPTI
-381 LEGCTPSMEL
+381 LADCIPAMDL

-400 VALYGFT
+400 VALYGFS
-407 NEEEALA
+407 EEKQAVA

-427 YTRDMNRFWRVGEG
+427 YTRDMARFWRVSEA

-448 VNTGAISNTAAPFG
+448 VNTGMISNASAPFG

-470 REGSSHGIADYL
+470 REGSRHGIEDYL
-482 TLKYLCLGGV
+482 TIKYVCLGGITS
-492 Q
+492 

>member
-1 MITRGGMKP
+1 
-10 SLRDPSLLLDS
+10 
-21 AYHSGL
+21 
-27 WAGSASGSVSE
+27 
-38 VRDPSDGS
+38 
-46 LVGTVPLL
+46 
-54 TAAETE
+54 
-60 AALVHAASAMERW
+60 
-73 KGEPASRRAAIL
+73 
-85 TRWHDLL
+85 
-92 LAHTDD
+92 
-98 LAAILTAEQGKPL
+98 
-111 AEARAEV
+111 
-118 SYGADYVGW
+118 
-127 FAGEAVR
+127 
-134 IDGEV
+134 
-139 LQAPSSDKRV
+139 
-149 LVLRQPVGLCAAIT
+149 
-163 PWNFPIA
+163 
-170 MVTRKVAPALAAGC
+170 VAPALAAGC

-211 AGLFSVVTGEAS
+211 SGLFSVVTGEAAV
-223 EIGPVLSTHP
+223 IGPVLSTHP

-247 KLLIAQASGT
+247 KLLLAQASGT

-274 EDADLKAAVDGLM
+274 EDADLEAAVEGLM

-312 PFTTLLKK
+312 QFTALLIKSV
-320 AVSELRV
+320 AELRV
-327 GPGRDEGITQG
+327 GPGTEEGITQG
-338 PLIDRDALEKVTRL
+338 PLIDGDALAKVTHL

-358 KGARVLLGGNPHP
+358 KGARVLVGGKPHP

-381 LEGCTPSMEL
+381 LEGCTPEMEL

-400 VALYGFT
+400 VALYSFT
-407 NEEEALA
+407 SEAEALA

-422 LASYV
+422 LASYF
-427 YTRDMNRFWRVGEG
+427 YTRELARIWRVGEA

-448 VNTGAISNTAAPFG
+448 VNSGAISNAAAPFG

-482 TLKYLCLGGV
+482 TLKYLCLGGLT
-492 Q
+492 

>member
-1 MITRGGMKP
+1 MN
-10 SLRDPSLLLDS
+10 S
-21 AYHSGL
+21 
-27 WAGSASGSVSE
+27 
-38 VRDPSDGS
+38 
-46 LVGTVPLL
+46 
-54 TAAETE
+54 
-60 AALVHAASAMERW
+60 W
-73 KGEPASRRAAIL
+73 KHEPASRRAAIL
-85 TRWHDLL
+85 QKWHDLL
-92 LAHTDD
+92 VAHTED
-98 LAAILTAEQGKPL
+98 LAGILTAEQGKPL
-111 AEARAEV
+111 TEARAEV
-118 SYGADYVGW
+118 AYGADYVGW
-127 FAGEAVR
+127 FAGEALR
-134 IDGEV
+134 IDGEI
-139 LQAPSSDKRV
+139 LQAPSPDKRLIV
-149 LVLRQPVGLCAAIT
+149 LKQPVGLCAAIT

-170 MVTRKVAPALAAGC
+170 MVTRKVAPAFAAGC

-211 AGLFSVVTGEAS
+211 SGLFSVVTGEAS
-223 EIGPVLSTHP
+223 VIGPVLSTHP

-257 VKKVT
+257 IKKVT
-262 MELGGNAPFLVF
+262 MELGGNAPFVVF
-274 EDADLKAAVDGLM
+274 EDADLEAAVTGLM
-287 ASKFRAS
+287 VSKFRAS

-304 LVHESVRE
+304 IVHESVRE
-312 PFTTLLKK
+312 RFTNLLKH

-327 GPGRDEGITQG
+327 GPGTQESITQG
-338 PLIDRDALEKVTRL
+338 PLIDRAALNKVEHL

-358 KGARVLLGGNPHP
+358 KGARVVLGGRPHP

-381 LEGCTPSMEL
+381 LDGCTPAMEL

-400 VALYGFT
+400 VALYEFST
-407 NEEEALA
+407 EEEAVA

-427 YTRDMNRFWRVGEG
+427 YTSDMKRFWRVGEA

-448 VNTGAISNTAAPFG
+448 VNTGAISNAAAPFG

-482 TLKYLCLGGV
+482 TLKYVCLGGLD
-492 Q
+492 